1 MLIGAFNTSEHYSE
15 LMRPFPA
22 SDGHDLPGLI
32 DEFVPGF
39 ATQCDDFVVG
49 LEYSVG

>member
-1 MLIGAFNTSEHYSE
+1 MC
-15 LMRPFPA
+15 PFPL

-49 LEYSVG
+49 LEYPVGYPVIAHELPYVFNRV